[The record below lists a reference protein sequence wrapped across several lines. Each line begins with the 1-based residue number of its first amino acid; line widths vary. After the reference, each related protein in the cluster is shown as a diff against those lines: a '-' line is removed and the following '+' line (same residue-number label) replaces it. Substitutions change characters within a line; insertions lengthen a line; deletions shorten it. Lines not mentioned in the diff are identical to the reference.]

1 MIKEQ
6 ARAELSQAQP
16 KHGLEIELV
25 KRKAEM
31 SSNWVWI
38 KIIFGAK
45 PSFCPRN
52 QRLKTALKQY
62 FNLL

>member
-1 MIKEQ
+1 MKANSLLEDVCINCCGSATSFLKGKEGLLKGKERKQ

-31 SSNWVWI
+31 SSN
-38 KIIFGAK
+38 
-45 PSFCPRN
+45 
-52 QRLKTALKQY
+52 
-62 FNLL
+62 